1 MSKKQYISPSVV
13 RSVAVETGAEILAGS
28 VVNQSNLEAAP
39 QQVDELDFSSS
50 SGTFSHNWE
59 GGDGV

>member
-28 VVNQSNLEAAP
+28 VVEAFNEGGVETTG
-39 QQVDELDFSSS
+39 QEVKEMDFSNEAS
-50 SGTFSHNWE
+50 FSHDWE
-59 GGDGV
+59 